1 MKDIDTENLYKN
13 ALKLHKEKNYEIAKK
28 KYEEILSINPNHVNS
43 LNNLGIILSTQKKYS
58 NAINLF
64 KKVINIDSKNK
75 EALNN
80 LGLSLFNLK
89 NFHEAEICFLKILK
103 IEKNINTLNNL
114 AIVFKEQKKYQKSI
128 AALKQAIEI
137 SPNSFQLYN
146 NLGTIL
152 MSMKNFEEA
161 IIYFKKSIKIKPNY
175 VDVLNNI
182 GIAYFNLRN
191 FVKSVEF
198 FEKSISIDQNNFKS
212 LYNFANV
219 LKELSRFDESI
230 SFYKKAININ
240 PKFADALNNLGLVL
254 IQLKKFDEAINY
266 LNKSLQLKKN
276 TEVFNNLLSV
286 YVFLGDYI
294 KAIKIYDVIESE
306 KKSNLVTQFLS
317 MNIFPTIYDSSE
329 QIEIFRKRFKFFIN
343 KINEIIDKNE
353 NLSHSEILNALKS
366 STNFYLSYQGRND
379 LNLQVDYANLIYK
392 LSKKVWPF
400 NKVSKPRIYNNK
412 KIKIGFISGFF
423 YDHTVSRLFKNWII
437 KLDKNKFEK
446 KIIYI
451 GNKIDIVTKELIRH
465 SQSFIIEENINLLI
479 ELIKNENFD
488 VIIYLDI
495 GMNPKIQILASLRF
509 ARFQFVTWGHPVTSG
524 LKEIDYFLSSEHME
538 TENSKKYYTE
548 KLICIPGIGID
559 FDPDIKKISSPKL
572 KKIDENVIYLN
583 HQSLFKMLPKDDHIY
598 LDIIKKNSN
607 CKFWFISGSNGL
619 VTEVFKNRLKN
630 LFLKN
635 NLEFE
640 KYIYFFDKC
649 RREEFLGIINQS
661 DIILDSIDWSGGN
674 SNLEA
679 ISLNKPIVTLPS
691 NYLRGRHTYAM
702 LKIMNINET
711 IAKSKENYVDIAV
724 KLAKDLSY
732 RQKIINLI
740 KSNKNKI
747 LFDKTSVNF
756 IDDFLSK
763 NLFVNKN

>member
-1 MKDIDTENLYKN
+1 M
-13 ALKLHKEKNYEIAKK
+13 
-28 KYEEILSINPNHVNS
+28 
-43 LNNLGIILSTQKKYS
+43 
-58 NAINLF
+58 
-64 KKVINIDSKNK
+64 
-75 EALNN
+75 
-80 LGLSLFNLK
+80 
-89 NFHEAEICFLKILK
+89 KILK

-161 IIYFKKSIKIKPNY
+161 IIYFKKSLKIKPDY

-317 MNIFPTIYDSSE
+317 MNIFPTIYDNSE
-329 QIEIFRKRFKFFIN
+329 QVEIFRKRFKFFIN

-379 LNLQVDYANLIYK
+379 LNLQVDY
-392 LSKKVWPF
+392 
-400 NKVSKPRIYNNK
+400 
-412 KIKIGFISGFF
+412 
-423 YDHTVSRLFKNWII
+423 
-437 KLDKNKFEK
+437 
-446 KIIYI
+446 
-451 GNKIDIVTKELIRH
+451 
-465 SQSFIIEENINLLI
+465 
-479 ELIKNENFD
+479 
-488 VIIYLDI
+488 VI
-495 GMNPKIQILASLRF
+495 
-509 ARFQFVTWGHPVTSG
+509 
-524 LKEIDYFLSSEHME
+524 
-538 TENSKKYYTE
+538 
-548 KLICIPGIGID
+548 
-559 FDPDIKKISSPKL
+559 
-572 KKIDENVIYLN
+572 
-583 HQSLFKMLPKDDHIY
+583 
-598 LDIIKKNSN
+598 
-607 CKFWFISGSNGL
+607 
-619 VTEVFKNRLKN
+619 
-630 LFLKN
+630 
-635 NLEFE
+635 
-640 KYIYFFDKC
+640 
-649 RREEFLGIINQS
+649 
-661 DIILDSIDWSGGN
+661 
-674 SNLEA
+674 
-679 ISLNKPIVTLPS
+679 
-691 NYLRGRHTYAM
+691 
-702 LKIMNINET
+702 
-711 IAKSKENYVDIAV
+711 
-724 KLAKDLSY
+724 
-732 RQKIINLI
+732 
-740 KSNKNKI
+740 
-747 LFDKTSVNF
+747 
-756 IDDFLSK
+756 
-763 NLFVNKN
+763 

>member
-1 MKDIDTENLYKN
+1 MKEIDTENLYRN
-13 ALKLHKEKNYEIAKK
+13 ALKLHKEKNYGIAQK
-28 KYEEILSINPNHVNS
+28 KYEEILIINPNHVNS
-43 LNNLGIILSTQKKYS
+43 LNNLGIILSTQKKHS
-58 NAINLF
+58 NAISLF
-64 KKVINIDSKNK
+64 KKAINIDSKNK

-89 NFHEAEICFLKILK
+89 NFHEAEICFLKVLK
-103 IEKNINTLNNL
+103 IEKNINTLSNL
-114 AIVFKEQKKYQKSI
+114 AIVFKEQKKYKKSI

-137 SPNSFQLYN
+137 SPDSFHLYN

-152 MSMKNFEEA
+152 MSMNNFEEA
-161 IIYFKKSIKIKPNY
+161 IIYFKKSIKIKPDY
-175 VDVLNNI
+175 VDALNNI

-191 FVKSVEF
+191 FVKSVKF
-198 FEKSISIDQNNFKS
+198 FERSISIDQNNSKS

-230 SFYKKAININ
+230 GFYKKAINIDPN
-240 PKFADALNNLGLVL
+240 FADALNNLGLVL
-254 IQLKKFDEAINY
+254 IQLKKFDEAISY

-276 TEVFNNLLSV
+276 TEVLNNLLSV

-294 KAIKIYDVIESE
+294 KAIKLYDEIELE

-343 KINEIIDKNE
+343 KINKIIDESE
-353 NLSHSEILNALKS
+353 NLNQAEILNALKS

-379 LNLQVDYANLIYK
+379 LNLQIDYANLIYK
-392 LSKKVWPF
+392 LSKKVLPF
-400 NKVSKPRIYNNK
+400 YKVSKSRNYNNK

-451 GNKIDIVTKELIRH
+451 GNKIDIVTKELIRY
-465 SQSFIIEENINLLI
+465 SQNFIIEENINSLI

-495 GMNPKIQILASLRF
+495 GMNPKIQILASQRF
-509 ARFQFVTWGHPVTSG
+509 ARFQLVTWGHPVTSG
-524 LKEIDYFLSSEHME
+524 SKEIDYFLSSEYME

-572 KKIDENVIYLN
+572 KKINENVIYLN

-607 CKFWFISGSNGL
+607 CKFWFISGSNIL

-640 KYIYFFDKC
+640 KYIYFFEKC

-702 LKIMNINET
+702 LKIMNINAT
-711 IAKSKENYVDIAV
+711 IAQSKENYVDIAV
-724 KLAKDLSY
+724 KLAKDVSF

-747 LFDKTSVNF
+747 LFDKSSVNF

-763 NLFVNKN
+763 KLIVNKN